1 MKDPLIADCNQAAG
15 RLSGEL
21 PKGQPLP
28 AASRVRP
35 FKLKYFGLKPE
46 GFRLKWLA
54 VNRLY
59 GDENEAL
66 LIQVR

>member
-1 MKDPLIADCNQAAG
+1 MKDPLITDWNQAAG

-35 FKLKYFGLKPE
+35 FNLILKYFGLKPE
-46 GFRLKWLA
+46 GFPAEVARSKQITW
-54 VNRLY
+54 R
-59 GDENEAL
+59 
-66 LIQVR
+66 